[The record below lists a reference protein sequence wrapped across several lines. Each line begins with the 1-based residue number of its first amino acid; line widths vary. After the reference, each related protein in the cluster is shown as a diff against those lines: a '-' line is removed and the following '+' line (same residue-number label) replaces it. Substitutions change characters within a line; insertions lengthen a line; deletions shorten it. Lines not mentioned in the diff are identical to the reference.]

1 MLAVFRGSQV
11 LQKSYFRNST
21 ADLTSNWIELA
32 FQILTIVAFVNSI
45 LRGIRTPGR
54 WAATHLLFNYDYGFT
69 KRALLGSL
77 VGTLHISSLYHYP
90 FFFWFAAV
98 IFMVDTLLLMMLL
111 AKMVHID
118 ETIPKLVAFL
128 FASSLSPVFFA
139 HSIGYFDDLALLV
152 ALIALM
158 IEGFYLRS
166 LFVGTF
172 FFTGLF
178 VHEGGFLL
186 FFPLLFLR
194 FGVDLVTRLTW
205 QRLATLAGLTLCLA
219 VADVIL
225 GRSHLDPTSAE
236 AMHRALQLRADYH
249 LRHDAFEVL
258 TRNIEDNWRVTTEL
272 WRDAEFREYFFS
284 SLWVTLPTVFYLLW
298 NSWTAVSASRYGSI
312 LRLLVASA
320 SLAPLSL
327 HLLGWDFAR
336 WDTLAITTSFLAFV
350 IVKLYLPPASN
361 TERDTSFS
369 HSLIAPAIL
378 IVLNLSSTIVL
389 FDGYSVQTF
398 PYGKHFNDIINI
410 VSGRAPF
417 PPRPETCFPEE
428 PQCP

>member
-1 MLAVFRGSQV
+1 MQQNSYSKTFTADIASNRIERVFR
-11 LQKSYFRNST
+11 
-21 ADLTSNWIELA
+21 
-32 FQILTIVAFVNSI
+32 ILTMVVFANSL

-69 KRALLGSL
+69 KRSFLGSL
-77 VGTLHISSLYHYP
+77 VGALHLPSLYHYP
-90 FFFWFAAV
+90 FFFWFAVV
-98 IFMVDTLLLMMLL
+98 IFMADTLLLMTLL
-111 AKMVHID
+111 ANIVHVD
-118 ETIPKLVAFL
+118 NTTTKLVALL
-128 FASSLSPVFFA
+128 FSSSLSPVFFA
-139 HSIGYFDDLALLV
+139 HTIGYFDDLTLLV
-152 ALIALM
+152 TLVALM
-158 IEGFYLRS
+158 IERFYLRS
-166 LFVGTF
+166 FFVGAF
-172 FFTGLF
+172 FFTSLF
-178 VHEGGFLL
+178 VHEAGCLL
-186 FFPLLFLR
+186 FFPLVFLR
-194 FGVDLVTRLTW
+194 FGVDLVSRFRW
-205 QRLATLAGLTLCLA
+205 QRLTTLAGLTLCLA
-219 VADVIL
+219 FADVIL

-236 AMHRALQLRADYH
+236 AMYHALQLKADYH
-249 LRHDAFEVL
+249 LRHDAFQVL

-298 NSWTAVSASRYGSI
+298 ISWIAVPTSRYSGI

-350 IVKLYLPPASN
+350 IVKLYLPPPSN
-361 TERDTSFS
+361 TERDASFR
-369 HSLIAPAIL
+369 HSLIVPAIL

-410 VSGRAPF
+410 VTGRAPF